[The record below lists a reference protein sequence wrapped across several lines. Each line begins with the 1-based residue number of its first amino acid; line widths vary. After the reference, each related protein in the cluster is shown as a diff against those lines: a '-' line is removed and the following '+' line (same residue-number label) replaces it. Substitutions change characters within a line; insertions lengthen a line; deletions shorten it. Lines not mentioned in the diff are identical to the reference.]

1 MNRLTETAAIKHE
14 PRSDLQSAEFSR
26 ILLIKP
32 SALGDVVH
40 TIPVLVKLRA
50 RYPRARI
57 DWLITPENAEVVRHH
72 PALSNVV
79 LFARRDFSKP
89 GQKWRATLGFFDLL
103 KQIRRAKYDL
113 VVDMH
118 GQVRSALFALIS
130 GARVRIGFDRPIEFS
145 RTISAEHDL
154 KNVPNRGWRGAR
166 EGSWIAYTHRIPIPT
181 LDVHAIDRYLWVG
194 SLLGFD
200 DEPPDLAIHLSP
212 ETIHNVDRLLDE
224 HGVPAGKPLVVL
236 VPGTIWETKH
246 WTIEGFAGVAR
257 EFLREGFAVALA
269 GTKRDETRCQQ
280 IAAAAPGTINLC
292 GKTTPADLAGL
303 IQRAEVAVTNDSGSM
318 HVAASL
324 DKPMVSVFGPTN
336 PVHIGPYQRPESVV
350 RVDLPCS
357 PCNYRR
363 LSQCPFDHACMKQVT
378 SDDGRGAR
386 TENSRGGKTVACAV
400 LSAGPLGAVTK
411 SAEDSGRY
419 NERRREDACALP
431 KLCQTKTAVMENF
444 ARSAFGGRCV
454 FASLFHR
461 CAI

>member
-1 MNRLTETAAIKHE
+1 MCASTQRGGYYGRPVGLPALAGLSYLRQLNGQIQNARIKNGGT
-14 PRSDLQSAEFSR
+14 SALQSAGFSR

-57 DWLITPENAEVVRHH
+57 DWLITPENAEIVRCH

-79 LFARRDFSKP
+79 LFARRDFSKR
-89 GQKWRATLGFFDLL
+89 GRRWRAMVAFFDLL

-113 VVDMH
+113 VIDMH
-118 GQVRSALFALIS
+118 GQMRSALFALVS
-130 GARVRIGFDRPIEFS
+130 GARVRIGFDRPIK
-145 RTISAEHDL
+145 RALTVSAEHDL
-154 KNVPNRGWRGAR
+154 KNVPSHGWRGAR

-181 LDVHAIDRYLWVG
+181 LDVHAIDRYLWVAP
-194 SLLGFD
+194 LLGLD
-200 DEPPDLAIHLSP
+200 DDPPDLTIHLSS
-212 ETIHNVDRLLDE
+212 ETTFKARRLLEE
-224 HGVPAGKPLVVL
+224 HRVAASKPLVVL

-257 EFLREGFAVALA
+257 AFLHDGFAVALA
-269 GTKRDETRCQQ
+269 GTKRDQQRCRQ
-280 IAAAAPGTINLC
+280 IAAAAPGACDLS
-292 GKTTPADLAGL
+292 GKTTPAELAAL

-318 HVAASL
+318 HLAASL
-324 DKPMVSVFGPTN
+324 GKPMVSIFGPTN

-378 SDDGRGAR
+378 STMVVERVHKILA
-386 TENSRGGKTVACAV
+386 T
-400 LSAGPLGAVTK
+400 TK
-411 SAEDSGRY
+411 
-419 NERRREDACALP
+419 
-431 KLCQTKTAVMENF
+431 
-444 ARSAFGGRCV
+444 
-454 FASLFHR
+454 
-461 CAI
+461 

>member
-1 MNRLTETAAIKHE
+1 LNRQIEKARMKKADE
-14 PRSDLQSAEFSR
+14 AGLQSAEFSR

-40 TIPVLVKLRA
+40 TIPLLVKLRA

-57 DWLITPENAEVVRHH
+57 DWLITPENAEIVRSH

-79 LFARRDFSKP
+79 LFARRDFSKR
-89 GQKWRATLGFFDLL
+89 GRRWHAVVAFLDLL

-118 GQVRSALFALIS
+118 GQVRSAFFTLIS
-130 GARVRIGFDRPIEFS
+130 GARVRIGFDRPIKRS
-145 RTISAEHDL
+145 VTVSAEHDL
-154 KNVPNRGWRGAR
+154 KNVPSHGWRGAR

-181 LDVHAIDRYLWVG
+181 LDVHAIDRYLWVAP
-194 SLLGFD
+194 LLGLD
-200 DEPPDLAIHLSP
+200 DDPPDLTIYLSS
-212 ETIHNVDRLLDE
+212 ETIRNVERLLEE
-224 HGVPAGKPLVVL
+224 HGVPASKPLVVL

-257 EFLREGFAVALA
+257 QFLGDGFAVALA
-269 GTKRDETRCQQ
+269 GTKRDQQRCRQ
-280 IAAAAPGTINLC
+280 IAAAAPGTSDLS
-292 GKTTPADLAGL
+292 GKTTPAELAAL
-303 IQRAEVAVTNDSGSM
+303 IRRAEVAVTNDSGSM

-324 DKPMVSVFGPTN
+324 GKPMVSVFGPTN

-378 SDDGRGAR
+378 SAMVVERAR
-386 TENSRGGKTVACAV
+386 KILA
-400 LSAGPLGAVTK
+400 
-411 SAEDSGRY
+411 
-419 NERRREDACALP
+419 
-431 KLCQTKTAVMENF
+431 TAK
-444 ARSAFGGRCV
+444 
-454 FASLFHR
+454 
-461 CAI
+461 

>member
-1 MNRLTETAAIKHE
+1 MNGQIENAQTKHRDASE
-14 PRSDLQSAEFSR
+14 LQSTEFSR

-50 RYPRARI
+50 RYPGARI
-57 DWLITPENAEVVRHH
+57 DWLITPENAEIVRCH

-89 GQKWRATLGFFDLL
+89 GRRWRALLAFFGLL
-103 KQIRRAKYDL
+103 KQIRRTKYDL
-113 VVDMH
+113 VIDMH
-118 GQVRSALFALIS
+118 GQVRSAFFALVS
-130 GARVRIGFDRPIEFS
+130 GARVRIGFDRPIKREL
-145 RTISAEHDL
+145 TVSAEHDL
-154 KNVPNRGWRGAR
+154 KNVPNHGWRGAR
-166 EGSWIAYTHRIPIPT
+166 EGSWIAYTHRISIPT

-212 ETIHNVDRLLDE
+212 ETIHTVERLLEE

-257 EFLREGFAVALA
+257 EFLRQGFAVALA

-280 IAAAAPGTINLC
+280 IAAAAPGTIDLC
-292 GKTTPADLAGL
+292 GKTTPADLAAL
-303 IQRAEVAVTNDSGSM
+303 IRRAEVAVTNDSGSM

-324 DKPMVSVFGPTN
+324 GKPMVSVFGPTN

-378 SDDGRGAR
+378 PAIVVERVR
-386 TENSRGGKTVACAV
+386 KIVAMA
-400 LSAGPLGAVTK
+400 K
-411 SAEDSGRY
+411 
-419 NERRREDACALP
+419 
-431 KLCQTKTAVMENF
+431 
-444 ARSAFGGRCV
+444 
-454 FASLFHR
+454 
-461 CAI
+461 

>member
-1 MNRLTETAAIKHE
+1 VNGQIENAQTKHRDASE
-14 PRSDLQSAEFSR
+14 LQSTEFSR

-50 RYPRARI
+50 RYPGARI
-57 DWLITPENAEVVRHH
+57 DWLITPENAEIVRCH

-89 GQKWRATLGFFDLL
+89 GRRWRALLAFFGLL
-103 KQIRRAKYDL
+103 KQIRRTKYDL
-113 VVDMH
+113 VIDMH
-118 GQVRSALFALIS
+118 GQVRSAFFALVS
-130 GARVRIGFDRPIEFS
+130 GARVRIGFDRPIKREL
-145 RTISAEHDL
+145 TISAEHDL
-154 KNVPNRGWRGAR
+154 KNVPNHGWRGAR
-166 EGSWIAYTHRIPIPT
+166 EGSWIAYTHRISIPT

-212 ETIHNVDRLLDE
+212 ETIHTVERLLEE

-257 EFLREGFAVALA
+257 EFLRQGFAVALA
-269 GTKRDETRCQQ
+269 GTKRDETRCRQ
-280 IAAAAPGTINLC
+280 IAAAAAGTINLC
-292 GKTTPADLAGL
+292 GKTTPADLAAL
-303 IQRAEVAVTNDSGSM
+303 IRRAEVAVTNDSGSM

-324 DKPMVSVFGPTN
+324 GKPMVSVFGPTN

-378 SDDGRGAR
+378 PAMVVERVR
-386 TENSRGGKTVACAV
+386 KIVAMA
-400 LSAGPLGAVTK
+400 K
-411 SAEDSGRY
+411 
-419 NERRREDACALP
+419 
-431 KLCQTKTAVMENF
+431 
-444 ARSAFGGRCV
+444 
-454 FASLFHR
+454 
-461 CAI
+461 